1 MNGAKAAEREENL
14 NWAIGLLARTH
25 AVDEC
30 ENHGY
35 FMDNCDE
42 EAVEDAVK
50 LAVADPGRGL
60 RPDDAAK
67 LVRKAIQTIGDQ
79 CPGCASD
86 FRG

>member
-30 ENHGY
+30 QNHGY
-35 FMDNCDE
+35 FTDNDDE
-42 EAVEDAVK
+42 EVVEDAVK
-50 LAVADPGRGL
+50 LAAANPPRGL
-60 RPDDAAK
+60 SRDEAAK
-67 LVRKAIQTIGDQ
+67 LVREAIQTIGDH

-86 FRG
+86 RE